1 MFNLSISLSLIQ
13 LFPMGC
19 IPVCHP
25 ETPPPSSSKY
35 SIPSKRSNSRGKGG
49 KICFFAEAWKATI
62 CDTPAAFLFTS
73 GDERKADR
81 QDCLSIGDWRAIEAI
96 IDSCVGQD

>member
-1 MFNLSISLSLIQ
+1 MFSLIQ
-13 LFPMGC
+13 SFPMGR
-19 IPVCHP
+19 PGM
-25 ETPPPSSSKY
+25 PPRNTTIEFQALNPKIS
-35 SIPSKRSNSRGKGG
+35 PQKRANSRGKGG

-81 QDCLSIGDWRAIEAI
+81 QDCLSIGDWRAIEAM
-96 IDSCVGQD
+96 IDSCAGQD